1 MSGLRR
7 LLRVVDRLS
16 WAAAIVAAACLAL
29 LATVILAE
37 VISVWAFNRSLEFSW
52 EYGAFLMA
60 GAFFLG
66 LGWTLQQGGHVRV
79 GILAEHLPPTAA
91 RLLDLGASLIGLI
104 IAGFLTMAL
113 AGLAWSSF
121 VDGSRTFTATATPLA
136 IPQGI
141 ITIGALILTL
151 QLAARLIRLFI
162 DDDEA
167 SKPSG
172 GSSPPSG
179 GSPS

>member
-1 MSGLRR
+1 M
-7 LLRVVDRLS
+7 
-16 WAAAIVAAACLAL
+16 VAAACLAL
-29 LATVILAE
+29 LAIVILAE

-79 GILAEHLPPTAA
+79 GILAEHLSPGGARMLDIAA
-91 RLLDLGASLIGLI
+91 SSVALL

-121 VDGSRTFTATATPLA
+121 TDGSRTFTATATPLA
-136 IPQGI
+136 IPQAV

-151 QLAARLIRLFI
+151 QLAARLYRLVI
-162 DDDEA
+162 GEA
-167 SKPSG
+167 AADTSQKTEV
-172 GSSPPSG
+172 
-179 GSPS
+179 

>member
-1 MSGLRR
+1 M
-7 LLRVVDRLS
+7 
-16 WAAAIVAAACLAL
+16 VAAACLAL
-29 LATVILAE
+29 LAIVILAE
-37 VISVWAFNRSLEFSW
+37 VVSVWAFNKSLEFSW

-79 GILAEHLPPTAA
+79 GILADLLPPAAA
-91 RLLDLGASLIGLI
+91 RLLDLGATLIGLI

-136 IPQGI
+136 IPQAVI
-141 ITIGALILTL
+141 AIGALILTL
-151 QLAARLIRLFI
+151 QLAARLTRHVI
-162 DDDEA
+162 DYAGA

-172 GSSPPSG
+172 GSPP
-179 GSPS
+179 